1 MAEKSIGRAEK
12 VIFLP
17 LNAPQQRRIL
27 AWCCETHPRF
37 IVAISP
43 ILCHKPTLHR
53 PADQGLPCRCPCRL
67 VPLRQIIEHFQRSNE
82 HFSRS
87 NAFAGGSCCGIQE
100 SQMPKLKTKSGA
112 KKRFKVTATG
122 KVMAAQRG
130 KRHGMI
136 KRTKKQIRQLR
147 GTRVLFKTDGDNIKK
162 YFLPNA

>member
-1 MAEKSIGRAEK
+1 
-12 VIFLP
+12 LP
-17 LNAPQQRRIL
+17 IWRGS
-27 AWCCETHPRF
+27 
-37 IVAISP
+37 AISANF
-43 ILCHKPTLHR
+43 IARLIK
-53 PADQGLPCRCPCRL
+53 GCRVDDRAGCL
-67 VPLRQIIEHFQRSNE
+67 TQEITEYFQRSNE
-82 HFSRS
+82 HFSRES
-87 NAFAGGSCCGIQE
+87 AASGAFFLRQQE